1 MAIIAKGRVDKK
13 LFLLVLLL
21 MVQTAQ
27 LVAEN
32 EGDGLYD
39 KNFQILEEEIGSII
53 LGIIV
58 IKKQMKQ
65 EKVKKVLN
73 ILLFYLF

>member
-21 MVQTAQ
+21 MVQTAH
-27 LVAEN
+27 LFAEN

-39 KNFQILEEEIGSII
+39 KNFQI
-53 LGIIV
+53 
-58 IKKQMKQ
+58 
-65 EKVKKVLN
+65 
-73 ILLFYLF
+73 